1 MTLNNS
7 QGLLTWAADIGFRL
21 FRDQRHI
28 SVSVKV
34 SPLRRATTRVAFATL
49 GLSRHADPDRSPG
62 SALYLEA
69 RKILASNHKLH
80 RLTRYDGEGHGRRR
94 IGAIRG
100 LCAPRSAPSPP
111 RIADRAPNH
120 VVN

>member
-80 RLTRYDGEGHGRRR
+80 RSIRVTIAKALAGGGLARAARALTRRRR
-94 IGAIRG
+94 RG
-100 LCAPRSAPSPP
+100 
-111 RIADRAPNH
+111 
-120 VVN
+120 